1 MIDTLSLN
9 PFTGIV
15 LTLFFYLLGAKLNKK
30 WPNPLFT
37 PLIFAI
43 LCVMGLLLITDI
55 SYDEYM
61 IGGQYFHIWVTP
73 ATVALA
79 IKLERNYK
87 YLKENYLAI
96 LSGIF
101 VGVLFHTMIILGL
114 SILFEFNGELFAT
127 LYPKSV
133 TTAVA
138 LGVSESLGGIVS
150 LTVAIVV
157 FTGIL
162 GAVIAPTLFK
172 ITKITHP
179 VAQGIAIGSS
189 SHAMGTTKAIELGE
203 VQGAMSGLA
212 IVVTGVTVVVFIPL
226 AEMILTMFF

>member
-1 MIDTLSLN
+1 MIDALVAI
-9 PFTGIV
+9 PFTGLFVTI
-15 LTLFFYLLGAKLNKK
+15 FFYLLGAKLNEK

-43 LCVMGLLLITDI
+43 LCVMGILLLLDI
-55 SYDEYM
+55 PYDDYM
-61 IGGQYFHIWVTP
+61 IGGQYIHIFVTP

-79 IKLERNYK
+79 IKLERNFV

-101 VGVLFHTMIILGL
+101 GGVLFHTILILGL
-114 SILFEFNGELFAT
+114 SIVFRFNGELFVT

-138 LGVSESLGGIVS
+138 LGVSESMGGIVS

-157 FTGIL
+157 FTGIF
-162 GAVIAPTLFK
+162 GAVIAPTLLPK
-172 ITKITHP
+172 TGITDP

-189 SHAMGTTKAIELGE
+189 SHAMGTTKAIEMGE

-212 IVVTGVTVVVFIPL
+212 IVVTGVTVVIFVPL
-226 AEMILTMFF
+226 ADLILSMFF

>member
-1 MIDTLSLN
+1 METLLLN
-9 PFTGIV
+9 PFTGLFVTI
-15 LTLFFYLLGAKLNKK
+15 FFYLLGARLNKR

-43 LCVMGLLLITDI
+43 LCVMAILLILDI
-55 SYDEYM
+55 EYETYM
-61 IGGQYFHIWVTP
+61 IGGQFINIWVTP

-79 IKLERNYK
+79 IKLEQNYK
-87 YLKENYLAI
+87 YLRENYLAI
-96 LSGIF
+96 LSGIAA
-101 VGVLFHTMIILGL
+101 GVLIHTAIILGL
-114 SILFEFNGELFAT
+114 SILFRFDGELFAT

-138 LGVSESLGGIVS
+138 LGVSESMGGIIS

-162 GAVIAPTLFK
+162 GAVIAPTLLK
-172 ITKITHP
+172 VTGITDP

-189 SHAMGTTKAIELGE
+189 SHAMGTTKAIEMGD

-212 IVVTGVTVVVFIPL
+212 IVVTGVVVVIFIPL
-226 AEMILTMFF
+226 ADIILSTFF

>member
-1 MIDTLSLN
+1 METLLLN
-9 PFTGIV
+9 PFTGLFVTI
-15 LTLFFYLLGAKLNKK
+15 FFYLLGARLNKR

-43 LCVMGLLLITDI
+43 LCVMAILLILDI
-55 SYDEYM
+55 EYETYM
-61 IGGQYFHIWVTP
+61 IGGQFINIWVTP

-79 IKLERNYK
+79 IKLEQNYK
-87 YLKENYLAI
+87 YLRENYLAI
-96 LSGIF
+96 LSGIAA
-101 VGVLFHTMIILGL
+101 GVLFHTAIILGL
-114 SILFEFNGELFAT
+114 SILFRFDGELFAT

-138 LGVSESLGGIVS
+138 LGVSESMGGIIS

-162 GAVIAPTLFK
+162 GAVIAPTLLK
-172 ITKITHP
+172 VTGITDP

-189 SHAMGTTKAIELGE
+189 SHAMGTTKAIEMGD

-212 IVVTGVTVVVFIPL
+212 IVVTGVVVVIFIPL
-226 AEMILTMFF
+226 ADIILSTFF

>member
-1 MIDTLSLN
+1 METLLLN
-9 PFTGIV
+9 PFTGLFI
-15 LTLFFYLLGAKLNKK
+15 TIFFYLLGAKLNKK

-43 LCVMGLLLITDI
+43 LCVMAVLLILDI
-55 SYDEYM
+55 EYETYM
-61 IGGQYFHIWVTP
+61 IGGQYINIWVTP

-87 YLKENYLAI
+87 YLRENYLAI
-96 LSGIF
+96 LSGIAA
-101 VGVLFHTMIILGL
+101 GVLFHTAIILGL
-114 SILFEFNGELFAT
+114 SILFRFDGELFAT

-138 LGVSESLGGIVS
+138 LGVSESMGGIIS

-162 GAVIAPTLFK
+162 GAVIAPTLLK
-172 ITKITHP
+172 VTGIKDP

-189 SHAMGTTKAIELGE
+189 SHAMGTT
-203 VQGAMSGLA
+203 QGH
-212 IVVTGVTVVVFIPL
+212 
-226 AEMILTMFF
+226 

>member
-1 MIDTLSLN
+1 MEALLLN
-9 PFTGIV
+9 PFTG
-15 LTLFFYLLGAKLNKK
+15 LFVTIGFYLLGAKLNKK

-43 LCVMGLLLITDI
+43 ICVIIVLMVLDI
-55 SYDEYM
+55 DYDTYM
-61 IGGQYFHIWVTP
+61 IGGQYINIWVTP

-87 YLKENYLAI
+87 YLRENYLAI
-96 LSGIF
+96 LSGIAA
-101 VGVLFHTMIILGL
+101 GVLFHTAIILGL
-114 SILFEFNGELFAT
+114 SLVFRFNGELFAT

-133 TTAVA
+133 TTAIA
-138 LGVSESLGGIVS
+138 LGVSESMGGIVS

-162 GAVIAPTLFK
+162 GAVIAPTLLK
-172 ITKITHP
+172 ATGIKDP

-189 SHAMGTTKAIELGE
+189 SHAMGTTKAIEMGE

-212 IVVTGVTVVVFIPL
+212 IVVTGVVVVIFVPL
-226 AEMILTMFF
+226 ADIILTTFF

>member
-1 MIDTLSLN
+1 MIEVLSLN
-9 PFTGIV
+9 PYTGIFV
-15 LTLFFYLLGAKLNKK
+15 TVFFYLLGAKLHKK

-43 LCVMGLLLITDI
+43 LCVMGLLLIFNI
-55 SYDEYM
+55 PYDDYM
-61 IGGQYFHIWVTP
+61 QGGQYIHVWITP

-79 IKLERNYK
+79 IKLERNFK

-96 LSGIF
+96 LSGIAA
-101 VGVLFHTMIILGL
+101 GVLFHTAVILGL
-114 SILFEFNGELFAT
+114 SLVFRFNGELFAT

-133 TTAVA
+133 TTAIA
-138 LGVSESLGGIVS
+138 LGVSESMGGIVS

-162 GAVIAPTLFK
+162 GAVIAPTLLK
-172 ITKITHP
+172 LTGIKHP

-189 SHAMGTTKAIELGE
+189 SHAMGTTKAIEMGE

-212 IVVTGVTVVVFIPL
+212 IVVTGVVVVIFVPL
-226 AEMILTMFF
+226 AEIILTMFF

>member
-1 MIDTLSLN
+1 MIDALVAI
-9 PFTGIV
+9 PFTGLFVTI
-15 LTLFFYLLGAKLNKK
+15 FFYLLGAKLNEK

-43 LCVMGLLLITDI
+43 LCVMGILLLLDI
-55 SYDEYM
+55 PYDDYM
-61 IGGQYFHIWVTP
+61 IGGQYIHIFVTP

-79 IKLERNYK
+79 IKLERNFV

-101 VGVLFHTMIILGL
+101 GGVLFHTVLILGL
-114 SILFEFNGELFAT
+114 SIVFRFNGELFVT

-138 LGVSESLGGIVS
+138 LGVSESMGGIVS

-157 FTGIL
+157 FTGIF
-162 GAVIAPTLFK
+162 GAVIAPTLLPK
-172 ITKITHP
+172 TGITDP

-189 SHAMGTTKAIELGE
+189 SHAMGTTKAIEMGE

-212 IVVTGVTVVVFIPL
+212 IVVTGVTVVIFVPL
-226 AEMILTMFF
+226 ADLILSMFF